1 MRLVD
6 RNAPVAPPREL
17 GRGSLLFLSVGAVI
31 GSGWLFAALDAGQRA
46 GGSSVLAWVVA
57 GGLVTSIALVYAE
70 LGTMFPVDAGTARF
84 PLYGFGRV
92 TGFLSGWFTWLGT
105 VCIAPIETEAALR
118 YAGNYVPALTTLDG
132 RSVVLTVVGKV
143 AAAVILLGFTVL
155 NAFGLRLFKE
165 TNAVVVCWKILIPLL
180 VALAFLCTRF
190 DPHNFVVGGFFAGG
204 IHGVFLATSSGG
216 VIFALIGFEQA
227 VELGGETKEPQ
238 RSIPWAVIGAV
249 IIGGGLYLVLQI
261 AFVGVVPARFL
272 SQGWLHV
279 GFHGIF
285 GPYAGL
291 ATAVGLSVIAYLIY
305 SDAIIS
311 PAGTALTYT
320 TTSSRVPYVM
330 ALEGFLPRRLSRLST
345 REVPLLSL
353 GLCYVASVVIILV
366 FPKWEELLQFV
377 TAAVVLMY
385 ALAPLALG
393 VIRATG
399 PELRRPYRLRHP
411 GLTAPVAFVVANF
424 LLLWTGWSTL
434 SKLFSVVGVGVV
446 ALIGLAIL
454 RPHFRHSIHEW
465 WAASWLVPYVAGM
478 ALISALGPFGGGEK
492 SPDRQWLYMAIC
504 AAFSLALYYLAVYLG
519 TRACRRLP
527 EGDRPLDRWH
537 RTEQRMHEAAAAAS
551 RDEPAPLRFDPGPDG
566 G

>member
-1 MRLVD
+1 M
-6 RNAPVAPPREL
+6 APPREM
-17 GRGSLLFLSVGAVI
+17 GRRSLLFLSVGAII
-31 GSGWLFAALDAGQRA
+31 GSGWLFAALDAGERA
-46 GGSSVLAWVVA
+46 GGSSVLAWMVA
-57 GGLVTSIALVYAE
+57 GGLVITIALVYAE
-70 LGTMFPVDAGTARF
+70 LGTMFPIDAGTARF

-105 VCIAPIETEAALR
+105 VCVAPIETEAALR

-132 RSVVLTVVGKV
+132 RSVVLTVVGKL

-155 NAFGLRLFKE
+155 NVFGLRRFNE

-180 VALAFLCTRF
+180 VAVAFISTRF
-190 DPHNFVVGGFFAGG
+190 DPHNFVVGGFFADGL
-204 IHGVFLATSSGG
+204 HGVLLATSSGG

-227 VELGGETKEPQ
+227 VELGGETKESQ
-238 RSIPWAVIGAV
+238 RSIPFAVIGSV
-249 IIGGGLYLVLQI
+249 IVGGGLYLLLQI
-261 AFVGVVPARFL
+261 AFVGVVPARYL
-272 SQGWLHV
+272 SEGWLHV

-285 GPYAGL
+285 GPFAGL
-291 ATAVGLSVIAYLIY
+291 ATALGLSVIAYLIY

-320 TTSSRVPYVM
+320 ATASRVPYAM
-330 ALEGFLPRRLSRLST
+330 SLEGFVPRRLSRLST

-353 GLCYVASVVIILV
+353 GLCYVASVLIILV
-366 FPKWEELLQFV
+366 FPTWTELLQFV

-411 GLTAPVAFVVANF
+411 GLTAPVAFIAANF
-424 LLLWTGWSTL
+424 LLLWTGWDTL
-434 SKLFSVVGVGVV
+434 SKLFSIVGVGVV
-446 ALIGLAIL
+446 ALVGLAIF
-454 RPHFRHSIHEW
+454 RPAYRHSIHEW
-465 WAASWLVPYVAGM
+465 RAASWLVPYVAGM
-478 ALISALGPFGGGEK
+478 ALISSLGPFGDGTK
-492 SPDRQWLYMAIC
+492 SPDRQWVCMAIC
-504 AAFSLALYYLAVYLG
+504 AAFSLALYYLAIYLG
-519 TRACRRLP
+519 TQACRRMA

-537 RTEQRMHEAAAAAS
+537 RTERRMREAAAAAAS
-551 RDEPAPLRFDPGPDG
+551 REAPSAPFMSDPAPDG

>member
-1 MRLVD
+1 MRPLPQ
-6 RNAPVAPPREL
+6 NAAVVPHREL
-17 GRGSLLFLSVGAVI
+17 DRRSLLFLSVGAII
-31 GSGWLFAALDAGQRA
+31 GSGWLFAALDAGERA

-57 GGLVTSIALVYAE
+57 GGLVTTIALVYAE

-118 YAGNYVPALTTLDG
+118 YAANYVPGLTTLDG
-132 RSVVLTVVGKV
+132 RSVVLTLVGKL
-143 AAAVILLGFTVL
+143 AAALILLGFTAL
-155 NAFGLRLFKE
+155 NAFGLRRFNE
-165 TNAVVVCWKILIPLL
+165 TNTVVVCWKILIPLL
-180 VALAFLCTRF
+180 VAVSFFSTQF
-190 DPHNFVVGGFFAGG
+190 DTHNFVVGGFFADGL
-204 IHGVFLATSSGG
+204 HGVLQATSSGG

-238 RSIPWAVIGAV
+238 RSIPWAVIGSV
-249 IIGGGLYLVLQI
+249 IVGGGLYLVLQI
-261 AFVGVVPARFL
+261 AFVGVVPARYL

-279 GFHGIF
+279 GFNGIF

-291 ATAVGLSVIAYLIY
+291 ATAIGLSAIAYLIY

-320 TTSSRVPYVM
+320 ATASRVPYAM
-330 ALEGFLPRRLSRLST
+330 ALEGFVPRRLTRLST

-353 GLCYVASVVIILV
+353 GCCYAASVLIIVL

-411 GLTAPVAFVVANF
+411 GVVAPAAFVVANF
-424 LLLWTGWSTL
+424 LLLWTGWNTL
-434 SKLFSVVGVGVV
+434 SKLFAMVGVGVV
-446 ALIGLAIL
+446 ALVSLAAL
-454 RPHFRHSIHEW
+454 RPHYRHSVHEW
-465 WAASWLVPYVAGM
+465 RAASWLVPYLGGM
-478 ALISALGPFGGGEK
+478 ALISALGPFGHGDK
-492 SPDRQWLYMAIC
+492 SPDRQWVCMAIC
-504 AAFSLALYYLAVYLG
+504 AAFSLAVYYLAVFLG
-519 TRACRRLP
+519 TRACRRLAD
-527 EGDRPLDRWH
+527 GHRPLDRWH
-537 RTEQRMHEAAAAAS
+537 RTELQMK
-551 RDEPAPLRFDPGPDG
+551 EPVGAGGGLSGAP
-566 G
+566 